1 MARKPQDV
9 LSIVEVQGFAFF
21 LIHSEL
27 WGWPHL
33 CAELDGNGF
42 FLEFTS
48 CGKFLVN
55 KNENNLLRKV
65 RILACFFIGTAVHWI
80 LLQYGQPMT
89 I

>member
-1 MARKPQDV
+1 MAKKPMDV

-48 CGKFLVN
+48 WGNFSVEKNEKNSFKKVLILTCFLV
-55 KNENNLLRKV
+55 KNSGGGKW
-65 RILACFFIGTAVHWI
+65 A
-80 LLQYGQPMT
+80 
-89 I
+89 